1 MKVTSYHQDLRPSQ
15 LPRSTSASSSISP
28 EPAAPPVVPGDS
40 TTLGSSNSAHSRVS
54 KAAVGVLIS
63 GALCATAYAVA
74 QTAGPVAAV
83 VTTSVLAGGGAALL
97 AAQKGG
103 DVKAAAL
110 SGFSLGAATGL
121 LMTSSDVAS
130 ISPLI
135 RGGACAGTVGGLNY
149 LFTK

>member
-15 LPRSTSASSSISP
+15 LPRSTPAASGNSP

-40 TTLGSSNSAHSRVS
+40 TTLSSSGSVYAKVS
-54 KAAVGVLIS
+54 SAAVGALIG

-74 QTAGPVAAV
+74 QMAGPVAAV
-83 VTTSVLAGGGAALL
+83 VTTSVLAGGGAALM
-97 AAQKGG
+97 AAKKGG

-110 SGFSLGAATGL
+110 SGISLGAATGM
-121 LMTSSDVAS
+121 LMTSPDVAS
-130 ISPLI
+130 ISPLL

-149 LFTK
+149 LLAK